1 MSNDDNDNDFVK
13 RIVGDLYLV
22 ATYVASQPAG
32 YAGFEADRARVLL
45 HTVDPSALKDTLN
58 SVLFVS
64 DYNRWFAPLTETEA
78 AIEQAALRLDGLRRT
93 IQMNQQAIQARMA
106 A

>member
-1 MSNDDNDNDFVK
+1 MSNDDFVK

-45 HTVDPSALKDTLN
+45 HTVDVAALKDMLH

-64 DYNRWFAPLTETEA
+64 NYNRLFAPLTETEA
-78 AIEQAALRLDGLRRT
+78 AIEQAALRLERMRRT
-93 IQMNQQAIQARMA
+93 IRMNQQAIQARMA